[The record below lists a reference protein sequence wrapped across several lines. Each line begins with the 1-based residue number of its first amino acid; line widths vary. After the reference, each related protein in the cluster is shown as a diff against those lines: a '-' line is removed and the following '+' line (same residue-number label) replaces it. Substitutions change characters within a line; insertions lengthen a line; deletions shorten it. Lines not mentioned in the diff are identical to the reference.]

1 VGREQQIADV
11 IGTSQPD
18 LVMLQEATQPASV
31 ARIAAAANLPHHGAR
46 RGNSLAFL
54 SRVPIQSHAW
64 RRPRAS
70 QHAFLEVVTEGE
82 TARVFGVHLSAV
94 HSAWTERRRVF
105 ELRGLL
111 AAIQQH
117 QSGFH
122 ILTGDFNTLAP
133 GETLDFRLLPHRLRA
148 LVWLS
153 GGRIRWRTIQ
163 RMLDA
168 GYADV
173 FRARHP
179 DETGLTFPTWNPHVR
194 LDYAF
199 VPVGFTSRV
208 TSCAVVTAGP
218 ANTASDHFPLL
229 TEVR

>member
-1 VGREQQIADV
+1 V
-11 IGTSQPD
+11 
-18 LVMLQEATQPASV
+18 LLQEATRPASV
-31 ARIAAAANLPHHGAR
+31 ARIAEAAHLPHHAAR
-46 RGNSLAFL
+46 RGNSLAVL
-54 SRVPIQSHAW
+54 SRIPIQSHAW

-70 QHAFLEVVTEGE
+70 QHAFLEVILEGE
-82 TARVFGVHLSAV
+82 TAPVFGVHLSAV

-111 AAIQQH
+111 AAIRQH

-122 ILTGDFNTLAP
+122 ILSGDFNTLAP
-133 GETLDFRLLPHRLRA
+133 GETLDFRLLPQRLRA

-179 DETGLTFPTWNPHVR
+179 ADAGLTFPTWSPHVR

-199 VPVGFTSRV
+199 VPAGFTSRV
-208 TSCAVVTAGP
+208 TSCDVVTAGP
-218 ANTASDHFPLL
+218 TKEASDHFPLL